1 MSELKKSFL
10 RKSHNKSNL
19 ITIII
24 LAVFVLLVYGFQALV
39 KPEFGPTSLIIAGI
53 IIAIIPAILWLV
65 FFYQQ
70 DVLEPEPKG
79 MVLQVFVLGG
89 LVAAALGIPVINA
102 FNLPSWL
109 YNNVWITI
117 LGSILVVG
125 FTQEF
130 LKYAAVRFSVFSSN
144 EFDERVDGIIYSTA
158 AGLGFATAMNIT
170 FIVESGGVD
179 LTMAAI
185 RVVLVALAQAS
196 FAGVTGYF
204 MGRDKLEDRPAWWMP
219 LGVTIAAVLNG
230 LFYYLWGTLKRPS
243 FSAGGAYVNPWTGL
257 ILAAVLAVAIMAVL
271 TRLIDRDQQRTLKML
286 ENKEA

>member
-1 MSELKKSFL
+1 M
-10 RKSHNKSNL
+10 
-19 ITIII
+19 
-24 LAVFVLLVYGFQALV
+24 
-39 KPEFGPTSLIIAGI
+39 
-53 IIAIIPAILWLV
+53 
-65 FFYQQ
+65 
-70 DVLEPEPKG
+70 
-79 MVLQVFVLGG
+79 
-89 LVAAALGIPVINA
+89 GIPVINA

>member
-1 MSELKKSFL
+1 MSELKKPFL
-10 RKSHNKSNL
+10 RKSHYKSNI
-19 ITIII
+19 ITVIV
-24 LAVFVLLVYGFQALV
+24 LAVFVLAVYGFQALV
-39 KPEFGPTSLIIAGI
+39 KPEFGPTSLIITGI

-65 FFYQQ
+65 FFYRQ

-89 LVAAALGIPVINA
+89 LVAAAVGIPVINA

-109 YNNVWITI
+109 YNNIWTTI
-117 LGSILVVG
+117 FGSILVVG

-158 AGLGFATAMNIT
+158 AGLGFATAMNIS

-204 MGRDKLEDRPAWWMP
+204 MGRDKLENRPAWWMP

-230 LFYYLWGTLKRPS
+230 VFYYLWGTLKRPS
-243 FSAGGAYVNPWTGL
+243 FSAGGAYINPWTGL

-271 TRLIDRDQQRTLKML
+271 TWLIDRDQQRTLKML

>member
-286 ENKEA
+286 GNKEA

>member
-19 ITIII
+19 ITVII

-271 TRLIDRDQQRTLKML
+271 TRLIDRDQQRTLKTL